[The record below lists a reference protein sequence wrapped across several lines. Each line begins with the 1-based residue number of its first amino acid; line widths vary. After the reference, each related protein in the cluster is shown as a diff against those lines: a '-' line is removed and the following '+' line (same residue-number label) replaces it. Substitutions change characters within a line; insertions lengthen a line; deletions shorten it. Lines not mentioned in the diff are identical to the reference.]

1 MTKSELIEALSRR
14 VKISK
19 VQAEQVING
28 IFETMTETLKR
39 GQGIEIRGFGSFSV
53 REYDG
58 YEGRNPRTGDS
69 VKVTRKRLPFFK
81 VGKAMK
87 EMMNLPTDPI
97 EKESEQ

>member
-58 YEGRNPRTGDS
+58 YEGRNPRT
-69 VKVTRKRLPFFK
+69 
-81 VGKAMK
+81 
-87 EMMNLPTDPI
+87 
-97 EKESEQ
+97 